1 MVAVE
6 VRDQAVD
13 LGGRGPDRPLGHRP
27 QLATWPPPAS
37 AAAWSRNPATSTTRM
52 TRPRAHRLVAA
63 SYAHGDSSRRPVT
76 PPAPRDLPLDPDRAG
91 R

>member
-13 LGGRGPDRPLGHRP
+13 LGGRAPNARSATAHSSL
-27 QLATWPPPAS
+27 TWPPPAS

-52 TRPRAHRLVAA
+52 TRPRAHRPVAA
-63 SYAHGDSSRRPVT
+63 SYAHGELQ
-76 PPAPRDLPLDPDRAG
+76 PPARHPFSTA
-91 R
+91 